1 MMVIMLALSWA
12 AVFICWLQLHIA
24 CSVSGSARSDAE

>member
-12 AVFICWLQLHIA
+12 AVFICWLPLHIA
-24 CSVSGSARSDAE
+24 CSVSGSAGSDAE